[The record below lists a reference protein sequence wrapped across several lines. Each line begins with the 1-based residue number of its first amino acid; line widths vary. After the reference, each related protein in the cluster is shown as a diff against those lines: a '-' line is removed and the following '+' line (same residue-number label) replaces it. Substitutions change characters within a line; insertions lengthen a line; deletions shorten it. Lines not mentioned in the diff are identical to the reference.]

1 MCKYRHWLRFVISL
15 RIRFRE
21 WTAGK
26 FPTYFSRDTKCLDHN
41 MSMISCKLVHPFFF
55 VQTSLFKRWSPIY
68 QADIY
73 HSSSI
78 SGSFL
83 NTSEWAALERCLSCL
98 FPDSIWVFSGFKT
111 AFYFINTR
119 YQIMM
124 RCWKRTR
131 MQGQHW
137 LTQETSW
144 KIRKP
149 FIRWRVTDSWWCF
162 EIKGWWHWLKA
173 DAWIVSPS
181 SERIDVILSQRR
193 NTRVW
198 LVCPIH

>member
-15 RIRFRE
+15 RIQFRE

-83 NTSEWAALERCLSCL
+83 NTSKWAALERCLSCL

-124 RCWKRTR
+124 RCWKKDPDARPTLTDPR
-131 MQGQHW
+131 NQLKDTETFHKVESYW
-137 LTQETSW
+137 LLVVF
-144 KIRKP
+144 R
-149 FIRWRVTDSWWCF
+149 D
-162 EIKGWWHWLKA
+162 
-173 DAWIVSPS
+173 
-181 SERIDVILSQRR
+181 QRLMEL
-193 NTRVW
+193 T
-198 LVCPIH
+198 